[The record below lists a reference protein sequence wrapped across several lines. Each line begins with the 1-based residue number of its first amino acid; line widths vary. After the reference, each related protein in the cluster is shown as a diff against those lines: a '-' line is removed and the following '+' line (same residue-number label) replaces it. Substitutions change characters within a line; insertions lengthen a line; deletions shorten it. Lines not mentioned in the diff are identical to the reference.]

1 MKKIICI
8 LLSVILF
15 AGAFSACGKKES
27 EVVDD
32 PAANASAQQSNETSE
47 TTAAEQTKT
56 ADTGKNAYDVID
68 VDLTKLSSTM
78 IYSVVLN
85 MVQTP
90 DNYLGKVVKM
100 SGNFATT
107 ENTDQ
112 TKRYFACIIPDA
124 TACCSQGIEFV
135 LDGDYYYPL
144 DYPELNSEITVTGVF
159 DTYMEGDY
167 QYCQLLHAVLG

>member
-1 MKKIICI
+1 M
-8 LLSVILF
+8 
-15 AGAFSACGKKES
+15 
-27 EVVDD
+27 
-32 PAANASAQQSNETSE
+32 
-47 TTAAEQTKT
+47 
-56 ADTGKNAYDVID
+56 ID

-78 IYSVVLN
+78 IYSEVLN

-135 LDGDYYYPL
+135 LAGKHEYPL
-144 DYPELNSEITVTGVF
+144 DYPDLNAEITVTGVF

-167 QYCQLLHAVLG
+167 QYCQLLNAVLG

>member
-1 MKKIICI
+1 MKNMICI
-8 LLSVILF
+8 LLCAALLL
-15 AGAFSACGKKES
+15 GTLTACGKKET
-27 EVVDD
+27 ELADD
-32 PAANASAQQSNETSE
+32 PSANAAEQSN
-47 TTAAEQTKT
+47 AAEQTKT
-56 ADTGKNAYDVID
+56 ADTGKTDYDVVD

-78 IYSVVLN
+78 IYSEVLN

-107 ENTDQ
+107 ENTDK

-135 LDGDYYYPL
+135 LDGDYEYPL
-144 DYPELNSEITVTGVF
+144 DYPELNAEITVTGVF